1 MSRLKARGWPGCA
14 PRARRLA
21 RTGLLVEERAN
32 GLRVARNGGDI
43 EPIVIE
49 TQPFPGFPTDLQAQL
64 MALVAT
70 AKGTSVIRETIFE
83 NRFMHVQELAR
94 SAPTSGSTATRRPCA
109 RVKACTVRP

>member
-1 MSRLKARGWPGCA
+1 M
-14 PRARRLA
+14 
-21 RTGLLVEERAN
+21 EERAN

-43 EPIVIE
+43 EPIAIE

-83 NRFMHVQELAR
+83 NRFMHVQELAWAR
-94 SAPTSGSTATRRPCA
+94 RRHPAPRRHGDRARGQGLHGAPVMAT
-109 RVKACTVRP
+109 